1 MVCVGGG
8 AKLVEDK
15 CYFSKFLQIHFNIKF
30 QSLMRRMFFPSSIG
44 RAPFSWEICGLL
56 QIEKGGKTALLISA
70 VTQVPLA
77 QNNQYVILG

>member
-1 MVCVGGG
+1 MLLYLLDKEINVKNWQNNGKYCKEVTRRYMVCVGGG

-56 QIEKGGKTALLISA
+56 
-70 VTQVPLA
+70 
-77 QNNQYVILG
+77 